1 MTVEA
6 IIERIRTNAGQRA
19 AEIEQETEDEAEAI
33 RRRSEEEGRVAHART
48 CEDARREGAV
58 LADRILSVARMDARG
73 AVNEARSA
81 LIRECIERAEEQ
93 FGTLAA
99 SPEYPGIL
107 GRLIEEGRRD
117 LGEESVVI
125 EGREEDLPLIR
136 SVAEGIP
143 GGRLSAVSAPDG
155 TVPTGGVVL
164 RSEQGDRFVNQTF
177 EARMQ
182 RIQRPLVMEIGTR
195 LFREENRP

>member
-1 MTVEA
+1 VTVEA

-19 AEIEQETEDEAEAI
+19 AAIEREVGDEAEAI
-33 RRRSEEEGRVAHART
+33 RRRSEEEGREAHART
-48 CEDARREGAV
+48 CEEARREGAV
-58 LADRILSVARMDARG
+58 LAGRILSVARMDART

-81 LIRECIERAEEQ
+81 LIRECIGRAEEQ

-99 SPEYPGIL
+99 SPEYPAIL

-117 LGEESVVI
+117 LGGESAVI

-136 SVAEGIP
+136 DLIERVP
-143 GGRLSAVSAPDG
+143 GRRFSAVPAPNG
-155 TVPTGGVVL
+155 TIPTGGVIL
-164 RSEQGDRFVNQTF
+164 RSEQGDRLVNQTF

-182 RIQRPLVMEIGTR
+182 RMQRPLVMEIGAR
-195 LFREENRP
+195 LFREEDRP

>member
-1 MTVEA
+1 MTLEA
-6 IIERIRTNAGQRA
+6 IIERIQTNAGQRA
-19 AEIEQETEDEAEAI
+19 AEIEQEARYEVEML
-33 RRRSEEEGRVAHART
+33 RHRSEEEGREAHART

-58 LADRILSVARMDARG
+58 LADRFLSVARMDART
-73 AVNEARSA
+73 AVNEARSV
-81 LIRECIERAEEQ
+81 LIRECVGRAEER

-99 SPEYPGIL
+99 SSEYPRIL
-107 GRLIEEGRRD
+107 RRLIEEGCND
-117 LGEESVVI
+117 LGEANAVI

-136 SVAEGIP
+136 SLIEGIP
-143 GGRLSAVSAPDG
+143 DGRLSAVAALNG

-182 RIQRPLVMEIGTR
+182 RMQRPLVMEIGAR
-195 LFREENRP
+195 LFREKDRP